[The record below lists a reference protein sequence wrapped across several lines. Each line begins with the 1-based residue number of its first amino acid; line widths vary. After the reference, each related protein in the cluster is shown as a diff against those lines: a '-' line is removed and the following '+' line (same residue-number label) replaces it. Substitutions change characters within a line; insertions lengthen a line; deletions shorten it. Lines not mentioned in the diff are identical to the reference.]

1 MNLPRPLGPTW
12 SGVCFRASS
21 TSVRAPGP
29 PDAAPPT
36 RARPAS
42 PLQSRATQAS
52 PLPRERQDAIH
63 RALLAG
69 LLGNVGM
76 KLSPHEYQGV
86 GKKFTIFPGS
96 AVFKRGPEW
105 VMAAE
110 LVETTRLYART
121 VGPARADWIE
131 RLAEHLVKRTYADE
145 HWHREHARVEAFERV
160 TLQGLVLVP
169 RRPVHYGPIEPGL
182 SRQIFILHA

>member
-1 MNLPRPLGPTW
+1 MPEQAQSNPRQLNVGAMP
-12 SGVCFRASS
+12 ASP
-21 TSVRAPGP
+21 AP

-69 LLGNVGM
+69 LPGNAGM

-96 AVFKRGPEW
+96 AGFERGPEW
-105 VMAAE
+105 VMAAG
-110 LVETTRLYART
+110 LAM
-121 VGPARADWIE
+121 GRAS
-131 RLAEHLVKRTYADE
+131 
-145 HWHREHARVEAFERV
+145 
-160 TLQGLVLVP
+160 G
-169 RRPVHYGPIEPGL
+169 
-182 SRQIFILHA
+182 